1 MFEGCFSAETKPKDS
16 FASMPQVWSQV
27 QEPERQKLVKKGLSL
42 SKDSQKRNP
51 TAKTCVSRCSQK
63 GYYYARLR
71 QQDGGGGFVCSCG
84 YTLIGNRLPSSIC
97 QRNCVLDLCSTIQ
110 KCNQKHKCW
119 PSKSNCISF
128 SKDCKTID
136 KKQKLIIDWAQYP
149 TPAGYNM
156 RSYFRCPNRPRCNW
170 NPYNRGR
177 DIATRGCGSK
187 NKKRLVVIH
196 DTCRIHSKRAS
207 SCTWPAPD
215 SDGTIDMAKPHQDF
229 ESVSKFGALR

>member
-1 MFEGCFSAETKPKDS
+1 MHGSGNKTAAVGLCAVVDTHSLATDS
-16 FASMPQVWSQV
+16 HHPYAREIVSWTCA
-27 QEPERQKLVKKGLSL
+27 RL
-42 SKDSQKRNP
+42 SKNVTKSINAGRQRVTAFRSQK
-51 TAKTCVSRCSQK
+51 TA
-63 GYYYARLR
+63 R
-71 QQDGGGGFVCSCG
+71 QL
-84 YTLIGNRLPSSIC
+84 T
-97 QRNCVLDLCSTIQ
+97 
-110 KCNQKHKCW
+110 
-119 PSKSNCISF
+119 
-128 SKDCKTID
+128 

>member
-1 MFEGCFSAETKPKDS
+1 LCAVVDTHSLATDSHHPYAREIVSWTCARLSKNVTKS
-16 FASMPQVWSQV
+16 INAG
-27 QEPERQKLVKKGLSL
+27 RQRVTGNLLSL
-42 SKDSQKRNP
+42 FSL
-51 TAKTCVSRCSQK
+51 CLLSRIHELLFCS
-63 GYYYARLR
+63 
-71 QQDGGGGFVCSCG
+71 
-84 YTLIGNRLPSSIC
+84 
-97 QRNCVLDLCSTIQ
+97 
-110 KCNQKHKCW
+110 
-119 PSKSNCISF
+119 ISF